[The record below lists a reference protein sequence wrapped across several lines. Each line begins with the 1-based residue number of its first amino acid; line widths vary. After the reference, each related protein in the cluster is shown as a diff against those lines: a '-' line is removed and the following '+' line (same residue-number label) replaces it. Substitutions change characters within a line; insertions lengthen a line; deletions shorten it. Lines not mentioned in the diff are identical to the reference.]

1 MSAIRMIRA
10 GAALIALLIVVLVVS
25 DWWGD
30 YRAAMRAG
38 NGAESTATVEP
49 VDESEEEAETEEAET
64 EEEPP
69 ATPSAPVSGDAGTGK
84 TVVVVVDGLNFRVA
98 PERDAKLIRGLPAG
112 TKLEHLETK
121 DDWHKVK
128 DADGV
133 VGYVSAST
141 QYSRL
146 ED

>member
-1 MSAIRMIRA
+1 MIRA
-10 GAALIALLIVVLVVS
+10 GAAVIALLIVVLVVS
-25 DWWGD
+25 NWWEE
-30 YRAAMRAG
+30 YRAAMRTG
-38 NGAESTATVEP
+38 NGTESTATVEP
-49 VDESEEEAETEEAET
+49 GVESEEETATEDAETEEK
-64 EEEPP
+64 PP
-69 ATPSAPVSGDAGTGK
+69 ATPSAPESGEAGTGK

-112 TKLEHLETK
+112 TKLVHLETK

-128 DADGV
+128 DANGV